1 MVPAVVPDLD
11 DAHAALDETAGDKE
25 LFALLAGAVGGAGG
39 FGFFG
44 DVERVGGL
52 GLHAEA
58 EFERLDA
65 GFQLRIAGARLAVK
79 FV

>member
-11 DAHAALDETAGDKE
+11 DAHAALDEPAGDKE

-52 GLHAEA
+52 GLHPEGDLVG
-58 EFERLDA
+58 FE
-65 GFQLRIAGARLAVK
+65 ARL
-79 FV
+79 